1 MPQSRRISW
10 WLCLPAL
17 LAIAVFWPTLAHG
30 WRSDDFLIVYY
41 LDRDAEVVRWGRVVE
56 EWVRPW
62 FGVRDLYRPLVS
74 LSYGL
79 NWAFGTSPV
88 GFHLLNVLLLAGT
101 ATCVA
106 ATAARLARVRPALVG
121 LVAGA
126 VVVLHPAAVEP
137 TAWIAARTTGLQVF
151 WSALAMWTFLRWRD
165 GVGRALWPLV
175 ATALAC
181 ASKEGAVLLPV
192 TFLALAL
199 LRGEPLQWRTWART
213 HAPFWLLIGGYL
225 VFRKLL
231 LGWFTTAET
240 GHTLGER
247 AMGALALFGQL
258 LAPPL
263 GGGISLGGWLFA
275 VLFVLLWQ
283 AMAAAGTRRA
293 LWCAPWA
300 LLLLLPGTTHVEW
313 KDGLLLGRF
322 VFDAV
327 PALALF
333 VALAVDVVP
342 TSGLARGRLAVGLL
356 AIVVGLAIGNHMWL
370 DRYATEDRLVR
381 KVQHELLAVAKDA
394 GPGKPF
400 GVAALPGQPMLQ
412 PGLWGFLA
420 QRPFAPVDLP
430 VSGLAAMLEKDPGA
444 PNLFGDGT
452 PIHAL
457 VQQGAGFAS
466 WDGRGACFVPLAKAA
481 AGVVD
486 LVRDP
491 ADARRFLPKR
501 LLSPLA
507 IGAVEVVARTAQLE
521 LEPLGHIGMF
531 GEPLRWGTAS
541 EFLPSGGAPRT
552 FWFDTTCVASW
563 YVAASLGGGVAG
575 VSLSGPDG
583 PLPEGVVVRAHTD
596 LDTFL
601 PEAEVASPSTVE
613 QFVEALARDHRMRR
627 PDVLYVFAPTGVY
640 VEVFMPGGLPEAA
653 RQRIAGPLRFCAD
666 VLGTCR
672 VHWFVQTNDLPNTDS
687 KPSRT
692 TFGTCEVR

>member
-1 MPQSRRISW
+1 MSPAPRCSW

-17 LAIAVFWPTLAHG
+17 LALVWFWPTLWHG
-30 WRSDDFLIVYY
+30 WRSDDFLTVYY
-41 LDRDAEVVRWGRVVE
+41 LDRDAGAVRWGRVFE

-62 FGVRDLYRPLVS
+62 FGVRDLYRPFVS
-74 LSYGL
+74 LSFGG
-79 NWAFGTSPV
+79 NWALGTSPL
-88 GFHLLNVLLLAGT
+88 GFHLFNVLLLAGT
-101 ATCVA
+101 ATAVA
-106 ATAARLARVRPALVG
+106 ATAARLAKARPMLVG

-151 WSALAMWTFLRWRD
+151 WSAVAMWTFVRWRD
-165 GVGRALWPLV
+165 GEGRVVWPLL

-192 TFLALAL
+192 TFVALSL
-199 LRGEPLQWRTWART
+199 LRGERPRLRV
-213 HAPFWLLIGGYL
+213 HAPFWLLVGGYL

-231 LGWFTTAET
+231 LGWFTTAEE

-247 AMGALALFGQL
+247 FTGAVALLGQL

-263 GGGISLGGWLFA
+263 GGGVSLGGWLFA
-275 VLFVLLWQ
+275 VMFVLLWQ

-342 TSGLARGRLAVGLL
+342 VGWLSRARLAVGLL
-356 AIVVGLAIGNHMWL
+356 AIAVGLAIGSRLWI
-370 DRYATEDRLVR
+370 DRYSDEDRLVS

-412 PGLWGFLA
+412 PGLWGFLT

-444 PNLFGDGT
+444 PGLFGNST

-466 WDGRGACFVPLAKAA
+466 WDAKGARFASLVGAA
-481 AGVVD
+481 DKVVEF
-486 LVRDP
+486 VRDP
-491 ADARRFLPKR
+491 ADARRFVPKGR
-501 LLSPLA
+501 LSPLSA
-507 IGAVEVVARTAQLE
+507 GVLEVVTRAAHVEMT
-521 LEPLGHIGMF
+521 PLGQLPMF
-531 GEPLRWGTAS
+531 EGP
-541 EFLPSGGAPRT
+541 PSGQALDPPLPEGTHAY
-552 FWFDTTCVASW
+552 WFDTTSIASW
-563 YVAASLGGGVAG
+563 YVVASLGGGVAG
-575 VSLSGPDG
+575 VSLSQQDG
-583 PLPEGVVVRAHTD
+583 PLPDGTIVRAHAALGT
-596 LDTFL
+596 LEGSAPAT
-601 PEAEVASPSTVE
+601 PSRVE
-613 QFVEALARDHRMRR
+613 QFVADLRAPHD
-627 PDVLYVFAPTGVY
+627 DCVLYVLAPSGVY
-640 VEVFMPGGLPEAA
+640 VEPVRGGELSPEA
-653 RQRIAGPLRFCAD
+653 RRRLSGPLRFCAD
-666 VLGTCR
+666 VLGTCA
-672 VHWFVQTNDLPNTDS
+672 VHWFWQGGDQTGRPA
-687 KPSRT
+687 RT
-692 TFGTCEVR
+692 AFGTCEVH